1 MFSESGRLNLI
12 NAASWLSIEL
22 RLIAEDNEHVDHSKC
37 RDTYRLFEVNIF
49 VTYPLFPLPSS
60 LTATVAHPPHTSAGH
75 G

>member
-37 RDTYRLFEVNIF
+37 RDTYRLFKVNIF
-49 VTYPLFPLPSS
+49 VTYPLFPSS